1 MTLCGGT
8 LKEKKP
14 FLDALPRSLALSFG
28 MLGCDSRCTYC
39 HNWFTSQS
47 LKDDSSTINSTSIS
61 AKDIC
66 DRTKDAKVVVST
78 YNELLITNEWAVEVF
93 KEAKQRELWT
103 AYVSNGHGTPEMLE
117 YIGPWINLIKIDL
130 KSISLEKYHRIGGYL
145 DCYTRNDTN
154 DKRYENLTRIG
165 DLLIPD

>member
-1 MTLCGGT
+1 MTLCSGT

-47 LKDDSSTINSTSIS
+47 LKDDSSTINSTSIF

-78 YNELLITNEWAVEVF
+78 YNELLITNDWAVEVF
-93 KEAKQRELWT
+93 KEAKQRELGT
-103 AYVSNGHGTPEMLE
+103 AYVSKGHRTPEMLE

-130 KSISLEKYHRIGGYL
+130 KSISLEKYNRIGGYL
-145 DCYTRNDTN
+145 DCFTRNDM
-154 DKRYENLTRIG
+154 RI
-165 DLLIPD
+165 

>member
-47 LKDDSSTINSTSIS
+47 LKDDSSTINSTSIF

-93 KEAKQRELWT
+93 KEAKQRELGT
-103 AYVSNGHGTPEMLE
+103 AYVSNGHRTPEMLE
-117 YIGPWINLIKIDL
+117 YIRPWINLIKIDL
-130 KSISLEKYHRIGGYL
+130 KSISLEKYNRIGGYL
-145 DCYTRNDTN
+145 DCFTRNDM
-154 DKRYENLTRIG
+154 RI
-165 DLLIPD
+165 